1 VQQEVMAM
9 LPAAEAAA
17 ASPVVASL
25 KQSLTLLDQLIAERN
40 AIRNELTSLS
50 QKVTTTT
57 TLIIS
62 AAEY

>member
-50 QKVTTTT
+50 QKVTTMQK
-57 TLIIS
+57 IS